1 MTFQITTPMGLKCF
15 CGILQGLAPEDNQI
29 IVPDW
34 MMRSMFID
42 DGTKVNFANIGSLNR
57 LIGAVLRK

>member
-1 MTFQITTPMGLKCF
+1 LKCF